1 MLLTLNV
8 LNCIKDYKRWIH
20 TSYHILDFFSTEEHQ
35 IHNAATLHAAYPMLS
50 IPFLLMPWRQGIS
63 RHGIDP
69 HTWNILSPASDEL
82 KPLLIDT
89 KVVKCFST
97 WQKHLKVIIYS
108 PACKVYTTACC
119 VNMNYSVTIDPPYS
133 QGVICHGCYINSM
146 WPNDAML
153 HHGP

>member
-1 MLLTLNV
+1 MCWIV
-8 LNCIKDYKRWIH
+8 LKIIKDE
-20 TSYHILDFFSTEEHQ
+20 F
-35 IHNAATLHAAYPMLS
+35 TLHIISWTFFQQRNIRYTMQQPCMLPILCCRYHS
-50 IPFLLMPWRQGIS
+50 CWCPGDFSRQGIS

-69 HTWNILSPASDEL
+69 QSWNILSPASDEL

-108 PACKVYTTACC
+108 AACKVYTTACC